1 MCVIESTLTKLD
13 HLKSPGFRIK
23 DFNMCQT
30 CEVVFIS
37 KDGFKELPGTC
48 LWTSKTLGIDCKK
61 LQLVFQQQV
70 LVLI

>member
-13 HLKSPGFRIK
+13 NLKSPGFRIK

-37 KDGFKELPGTC
+37 KDGFKELYVFGQAKHWAKIVRSYNWC
-48 LWTSKTLGIDCKK
+48 FNSKC
-61 LQLVFQQQV
+61 
-70 LVLI
+70 

>member
-13 HLKSPGFRIK
+13 NLKSPGFRIK

-37 KDGFKELPGTC
+37 KDY
-48 LWTSKTLGIDCKK
+48 
-61 LQLVFQQQV
+61 VFGQAKHWA
-70 LVLI
+70 

>member
-37 KDGFKELPGTC
+37 EDGFKERTTC

-61 LQLVFQQQV
+61 LQLVFQ
-70 LVLI
+70 

>member
-13 HLKSPGFRIK
+13 HLKSPRFRIK

-37 KDGFKELPGTC
+37 EDGFKELH
-48 LWTSKTLGIDCKK
+48 
-61 LQLVFQQQV
+61 VFGQAKHWA
-70 LVLI
+70 

>member
-37 KDGFKELPGTC
+37 EDGFKELHVFGKAKHC
-48 LWTSKTLGIDCKK
+48 MGIDCKK

>member
-1 MCVIESTLTKLD
+1 MCVIESTLTTLD

-37 KDGFKELPGTC
+37 EDGFKELTC
-48 LWTSKTLGIDCKK
+48 LWISKTLHGHR
-61 LQLVFQQQV
+61 L
-70 LVLI
+70 